1 MFIVRQLLKWYK
13 INKRDLPWRK
23 DNDPY
28 KVWISEII
36 LQQTR
41 VSQGTEYFLRFIK
54 KFPNLASLAN
64 AQEEEVL
71 NLWQGLGYYN
81 RAINLHK
88 TSKKIYSNLNGIFP
102 KSYEELVKLNGIG
115 DYTASAISSICFD
128 EYNPVVDGNVLR
140 LISRFYGIKDSIDS
154 TITKKEI
161 KRICNDLIKFANNPG
176 DFNQAMMEFGS
187 LICSPYPDCNKC
199 TLKNKCIAKN
209 KNEVDSIPIRTLK
222 KKIKKRFLNYTVLID
237 NEKRTIIDFRKD
249 KDIWFHLYQ
258 FPLIET
264 SEKINDFKSSDHLQK
279 LIKKITNSGD
289 VKFLYEKEVVH
300 NLTHQILMITFSVFK
315 VNSRLKKSINI
326 SNLHEFSFP
335 VPINNFINNYLN

>member
-64 AQEEEVL
+64 AKEEEVL

-209 KNEVDSIPIRTLK
+209 ENEVDSIPFRTLR

-289 VKFLYEKEVVH
+289 VKFLYEKEVAH
-300 NLTHQILMITFSVFK
+300 NLTHQILMITFSVFQ

>member
-64 AQEEEVL
+64 AKEEEVL

-209 KNEVDSIPIRTLK
+209 ENEVDSIPFRTLR
-222 KKIKKRFLNYTVLID
+222 KKIKKRFLNYIVLID

-264 SEKINDFKSSDHLQK
+264 SEKINDFKSSHHLQK

-289 VKFLYEKEVVH
+289 VKFLYEKEVAH
-300 NLTHQILMITFSVFK
+300 NLTHQILMITFSVFQ